1 MSTLQNPSHCA
12 HDDGIMRVHNRIPG
26 TMYEPRQALTEVEPF
41 SRTCNRRSNTRNKLP
56 QTLRVPGSRGKYF
69 RYFMYS
75 QYLAFV
81 YCEILLAL
89 RVFQDCVLRILPYSQ
104 YFGIGY
110 SGILL
115 YLKYFGVRY
124 SGIHSVLGVWRD
136 YVLHVLWVSAVFRH
150 LVPLILSI
158 LGVFQR

>member
-1 MSTLQNPSHCA
+1 
-12 HDDGIMRVHNRIPG
+12 
-26 TMYEPRQALTEVEPF
+26 
-41 SRTCNRRSNTRNKLP
+41 
-56 QTLRVPGSRGKYF
+56 
-69 RYFMYS
+69 MYS

-81 YCEILLAL
+81 YYEILLAL
-89 RVFQDCVLRILPYSQ
+89 QVFQDYVLRILPYSQ